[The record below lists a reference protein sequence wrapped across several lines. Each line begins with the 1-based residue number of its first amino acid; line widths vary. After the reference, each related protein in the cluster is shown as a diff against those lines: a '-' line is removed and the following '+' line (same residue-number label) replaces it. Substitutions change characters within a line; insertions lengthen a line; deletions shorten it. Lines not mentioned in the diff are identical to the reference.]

1 MNVWSFLHYQ
11 CLRLAPR
18 TVGLLI
24 LAGLIGFSMVICC
37 GGQSAVAAI
46 MVGTF
51 GAFVKKFVGKAT
63 GGA

>member
-24 LAGLIGFSMVICC
+24 LAGLVGFSMVICFA
-37 GGQSAVAAI
+37 GQSAVTAI
-46 MVGTF
+46 MVGTC
-51 GAFVKKFVGKAT
+51 GAFVKKLVGKAT

>member
-24 LAGLIGFSMVICC
+24 LAGLVAFSMVICLA
-37 GGQSAVAAI
+37 GKTAVAP
-46 MVGTF
+46 MVSTL
-51 GAFVKKFVGKAT
+51 GAFLKRLVGRAT